1 MAAYPSSYTIVLFPL
16 INFIVICFVFRNK
29 IIEFDFNKYIKD
41 RSFWTSTYQTL
52 IIGAIGQAIANITMQ
67 MIGINSPDISFA
79 YHMVA
84 APVMSVIFSSVNE
97 EIVYRK
103 VIFGYLDKKFGFW
116 AGAVLSSLIFAL
128 SHYNYAGWI
137 GFLTIGLV
145 WCWAYKRTEN
155 IAINILSHMAL
166 NLIFFI
172 KITFMGG

>member
-1 MAAYPSSYTIVLFPL
+1 
-16 INFIVICFVFRNK
+16 
-29 IIEFDFNKYIKD
+29 
-41 RSFWTSTYQTL
+41 
-52 IIGAIGQAIANITMQ
+52 
-67 MIGINSPDISFA
+67 
-79 YHMVA
+79 
-84 APVMSVIFSSVNE
+84 MSVIFSSVNE